1 MRIDI
6 TKQEAL
12 WLIDLVKRDKLENTE
27 LNKTTPHPLYELR
40 RDNMESLEYKL
51 ESAIQRQ
58 MNREEYTR

>member
-6 TKQEAL
+6 TKQEAR
-12 WLIDLVKRDKLENTE
+12 WLADLVKRDKLENTK
-27 LNKTTPHPLYELR
+27 LNETTPHPLYELR

-58 MNREEYTR
+58 MNKENAR